1 MGREVHYVPF
11 TSGDKGSHDP
21 QLRPG
26 QVAAMRKREQ
36 RAAAMAPGA
45 RTVTFLHQ
53 PDGDMLDNT
62 MELRRQLCGLI
73 REMQPDLLLA
83 IDPWRRYQ
91 SHSRPS
97 RRGAVGVRCGLGGA
111 GSGICSRSNSSV
123 GRPGV

>member
-1 MGREVHYVPF
+1 MLF

-26 QVAAMRKREQ
+26 QVARMREREQ
-36 RAAAMAPGA
+36 RAAAMALGA

-53 PDGDMLDNT
+53 PDGGMLENT

-73 REMQPDLLLA
+73 REMQPDPLLA

-91 SHSRPS
+91 LHPDHRAAGQLAL
-97 RRGAVGVRCGLGGA
+97 RRGLGGA
-111 GSGICSRSNSSV
+111 RSGICSRSNSSIAS
-123 GRPGV
+123 PGV